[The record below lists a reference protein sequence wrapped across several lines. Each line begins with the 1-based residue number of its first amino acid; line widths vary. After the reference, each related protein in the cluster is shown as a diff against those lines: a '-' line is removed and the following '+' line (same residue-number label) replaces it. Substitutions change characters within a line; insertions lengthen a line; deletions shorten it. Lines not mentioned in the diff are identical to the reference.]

1 MAPALPYGIRVMA
14 EERDSLAGGIDK
26 PFRFKRR
33 PMPIAAELRPDW
45 KMATLLLILHLSSIG
60 GKSSLKRLHIL
71 NWAVRSAKHRDEFNQ
86 VRDHLSPLFGFRFR
100 FEPALARAIDLAVGD
115 GLVEWV
121 GGDRLKITTK
131 GKRWIEQIEQDES
144 LLQDERAF
152 LKRMGKTVTET
163 MASEMISL
171 KGV

>member
-1 MAPALPYGIRVMA
+1 MA
-14 EERDSLAGGIDK
+14 EERDSIAADIDR

-45 KMATLLLILHLSSIG
+45 KMATLLLILHLSSMG

-71 NWAVRSAKHRDEFNQ
+71 NWAVRSARHREEFDQ
-86 VRDHLSPLFGFRFR
+86 VRDHLSPLFGFQFR
-100 FEPALARAIDLAVGD
+100 FEPALARAVDLAVGD
-115 GLVEWV
+115 GVVEWV
-121 GGDRLKITTK
+121 GGDRLKITTR
-131 GKRWIEQIEQDES
+131 GKRWIERIENDES

-152 LKRMGKTVTET
+152 LKRIGKTITET

-171 KGV
+171 KGF

>member
-1 MAPALPYGIRVMA
+1 MA
-14 EERDSLAGGIDK
+14 EERDSLAAGIDK

-71 NWAVRSAKHRDEFNQ
+71 NWAVRSARHRAEFEQ
-86 VRDHLSPLFGFRFR
+86 VRDRLSPLFGFQFR

-121 GGDRLKITTK
+121 GGDRLKNTTK
-131 GKRWIEQIEQDES
+131 GKRWIEQIEKDES
-144 LLQDERAF
+144 LFQDERAF
-152 LKRMGKTVTET
+152 LKRIGKTITES

-171 KGV
+171 KGF